1 MKFNILSLQNPA
13 HSLYPI
19 GVTFKLANTC
29 IQSNDFNRLCPYY
42 KSIKYLTFQA
52 AQVVPAVSSSYGT
65 LTFSP
70 NIISYVGS
78 QHTVSGSN
86 SISAGDI
93 LKIVYYSAVTV
104 ASTCTLSTANGV
116 CYAYPL

>member
-1 MKFNILSLQNPA
+1 MKFNILSLQNPVR
-13 HSLYPI
+13 SLYPI

-29 IQSNDFNRLCPYY
+29 IQSNDINRLCPYY

-52 AQVVPAVSSSYGT
+52 AQAVPGVSSSYGS

-78 QHTVSGSN
+78 KHTVSAPI
-86 SISAGDI
+86 SIVTGDI
-93 LKIVYYSAVTV
+93 IKIIYYGAVTV
-104 ASTCTLSTANGV
+104 A
-116 CYAYPL
+116 